1 MPNEGPTM
9 TDERTTVAAFLKKC
23 NAYAHASIKRKQERG
38 EVDDIPK
45 WNAYIEFNEHAL
57 EEIANGTLDKWF
69 ESDALEHQP
78 PLVRLAVDAME
89 HVERS
94 SWLNSVLSPR
104 PVVVAG
110 TIDANGSRN
119 FAPLSSV
126 MQVSTAP
133 PYLTASL
140 SIHRD
145 KRPRDTLENLRQNG
159 TVLLNVMPP
168 TPRGAAIV
176 DETATPLPKG
186 QDEGALL
193 KMETVEGQPLLMHES
208 VAAIEATY
216 VEEHPLPDAVAT
228 LVVLRVNAVWFST
241 RTLPSGGLD
250 VLCQHGRDD
259 MTPSPQG
266 WTQRVLKHYGPV

>member
-1 MPNEGPTM
+1 M

-23 NAYAHASIKRKQERG
+23 NVYAEASIQRKRERG
-38 EVDDIPK
+38 EQDDIPK
-45 WNAYIEFNEHAL
+45 WEAYIEFNQHAL

-69 ESDALEHQP
+69 ESNSEHQP
-78 PLVRLAVDAME
+78 PMVRLNVDDME

-94 SWLNSVLSPR
+94 IWLNGILSPR

-110 TIDANGSRN
+110 TFGEDDGRN

-126 MQVSTAP
+126 MQVSTSP
-133 PYLTASL
+133 PYLIASL
-140 SIHRD
+140 SIHKD
-145 KRPRDTLENLRQNG
+145 KRPRDTLQNLRNTG
-159 TVLLNVMPP
+159 KVFLNVMPP

-176 DETATPLPKG
+176 DETATPLPFG
-186 QDEGALL
+186 EDEGALL
-193 KMETVEGQPLLMHES
+193 EMNTVEGRPLLLEES
-208 VAAIEATY
+208 VAAVEASF
-216 VEEHPLPDAVAT
+216 VEEHGLPGAVAT
-228 LVVLRVNAVWFST
+228 LVVLRVEAVWFSSST
-241 RTLPSGGLD
+241 VPSGGLN

>member
-1 MPNEGPTM
+1 ME
-9 TDERTTVAAFLKKC
+9 
-23 NAYAHASIKRKQERG
+23 
-38 EVDDIPK
+38 DIPK
-45 WNAYIEFNEHAL
+45 WTAYIEFNEHAL

-69 ESDALEHQP
+69 EPTNDPKEP
-78 PLVRLAVDAME
+78 PLIRLDVDTME

-94 SWLNSVLSPR
+94 TWLNSVLSPR

-110 TIDANGSRN
+110 THDADGARN

-140 SIHRD
+140 SIHKD
-145 KRPRDTLENLRQNG
+145 KRPRDTLQNLRQTG
-159 TVLLNVMPP
+159 TVVLNVMPP

-176 DETATPLPKG
+176 DET
-186 QDEGALL
+186 
-193 KMETVEGQPLLMHES
+193 
-208 VAAIEATY
+208 
-216 VEEHPLPDAVAT
+216 T